1 MKCLTNIQKKQNSKG
16 KEQPFKIRAKRTEE
30 DETVYKKHW
39 VQLVNELYFWFHKN
53 WWVVLKTNLWAFLK

>member
-1 MKCLTNIQKKQNSKG
+1 MKCLTNIQKKKHNSKG

-39 VQLVNELYFWFHKN
+39 VQLVNNYISDSI
-53 WWVVLKTNLWAFLK
+53 KTGEWC

>member
-16 KEQPFKIRAKRTEE
+16 KEQPFKIRAKRTED

-39 VQLVNELYFWFHKN
+39 VQLVNELYF
-53 WWVVLKTNLWAFLK
+53 